1 MRFTGNFFSETRR
14 GSSNH
19 SLLAALVACA
29 LGATASGAVILSLAG
44 LPTTQPRVSSISP
57 RAIVRNAGSSEPTE
71 TTQNRPV
78 VEKPP
83 PTISST
89 VSGRDKLVTQ
99 TEAEHQ
105 VEVHSEQS
113 RKHSQQ
119 HSREPHWQRRFAHAF
134 WQLPRFSSRRDE
146 LTSGA
151 R

>member
-44 LPTTQPRVSSISP
+44 PPTTQPGVSSISP
-57 RAIVRNAGSSEPTE
+57 RAIVRNAGTSEPTQAP
-71 TTQNRPV
+71 QNRPV
-78 VEKPP
+78 VETPT
-83 PTISST
+83 TISST

-99 TEAEHQ
+99 NEAEPQ
-105 VEVHSEQS
+105 VEVHSQQS
-113 RKHSQQ
+113 PKHSQQ
-119 HSREPHWQRRFAHAF
+119 HSRGPHWQRRSAHAF